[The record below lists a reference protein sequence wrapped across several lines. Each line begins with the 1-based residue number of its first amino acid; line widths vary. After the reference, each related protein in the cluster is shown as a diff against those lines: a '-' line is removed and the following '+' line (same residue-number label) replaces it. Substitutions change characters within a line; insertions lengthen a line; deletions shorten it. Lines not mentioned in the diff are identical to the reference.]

1 MQQNDHDYLKTTTP
15 PSHSEGQE
23 SSEALT
29 VCVGVPEPNGREQST
44 PSKAGRPTER
54 TDPSIVEMVHILDNP
69 TRFDRLL
76 VEHGLSVAPPPSS
89 ASSSTNGTSGLLEK
103 RGPGKPRKTDA
114 EIWGVCCELG
124 FNPDMP
130 WCRGEVLTIVRKG
143 PRGGRPSFRCRFCRK
158 QLSQLRGL
166 PGAQQSSV
174 ASPGNFFC
182 STDSLGRP
190 NARMSKHDIVWIVYC
205 MSKGLS
211 ARKTA
216 ELGGSDI
223 KCGSC
228 SSVRWRQLVRE
239 AVSRSLAGR
248 PRMGGSQERVQ
259 VGIFTAQL
267 RWSTGVRPSLLL
279 VLQAESTGELRF
291 VHVEHKN
298 PGLVADTIAGQVL
311 PETQIVSSGGV
322 PFSGIEAAEDSD
334 GPMRLVHITSLQDD
348 DDTGEPAAKKK
359 SLSPFL
365 NTQKL
370 RGAWRYTLKNLR
382 QIGKIRDAD
391 FLKVYLDWLSWN
403 SLNGSGH
410 CKDPFLRLLDCIAKA
425 YKC

>member
-1 MQQNDHDYLKTTTP
+1 MQQDDHDYRKTTTL
-15 PSHSEGQE
+15 PSHFEGQE
-23 SSEALT
+23 SSEAMT
-29 VCVGVPEPNGREQST
+29 VHVGVPEPNGREQST

-69 TRFDRLL
+69 TRLENLL
-76 VEHGLSVAPPPSS
+76 VEHGLSVAPPPPS
-89 ASSSTNGTSGLLEK
+89 ASSSANGTSGLPEK
-103 RGPGKPRKTDA
+103 RGPGRPHKTNA
-114 EIWGVCCELG
+114 QIWGVCSELG

-130 WCRGEVLTIVRKG
+130 RCRGEVTTFVRNSPG
-143 PRGGRPSFRCRFCRK
+143 GGRPSFRCRSCRK

-166 PGAQQSSV
+166 PWAQQSSV
-174 ASPGNFFC
+174 ASAGSFFC
-182 STDSLGRP
+182 NTDTLGRP
-190 NARMSKHDIVWIVYC
+190 NAKMSKRDIVWIVYC

-211 ARKTA
+211 AKKTA
-216 ELGGSDI
+216 ELGGSDV

-228 SSVRWRQLVRE
+228 SLSRWRHLVRQ

-248 PRMGGSQERVQ
+248 PRIGGCRERVQ

-291 VHVEHKN
+291 VHIEDKD
-298 PGLVADTIAGQVL
+298 PGLVADAIAGQVL
-311 PETQIVSSGGV
+311 PETQIVSSGV
-322 PFSGIEAAEDSD
+322 ASFSGIEAAEDSD
-334 GPMRLVHITSLQDD
+334 GPMRLVHITSLRD
-348 DDTGEPAAKKK
+348 DDTGEPAAKK
-359 SLSPFL
+359 SQSPFF

-370 RGAWRYTLKNLR
+370 RVAWRYALASLKQMGR
-382 QIGKIRDAD
+382 IRDAE

-403 SLNGSGH
+403 SLNGSCH

-425 YKC
+425 YKS